1 MIGRKK
7 QSRKMGKRNRERKDV
22 DIREEENVNY
32 WKSLIGNLLEQI
44 KKIKRSLLHSW
55 MVRFIDFPF

>member
-1 MIGRKK
+1 
-7 QSRKMGKRNRERKDV
+7 MGNRERKDG
-22 DIREEENVNY
+22 DIREEKNVNY

-55 MVRFIDFPF
+55 MVRFY

>member
-1 MIGRKK
+1 MENDRVEETEEED
-7 QSRKMGKRNRERKDV
+7 GKRNKERKDG

-44 KKIKRSLLHSW
+44 KKIKK
-55 MVRFIDFPF
+55 VTAA

>member
-55 MVRFIDFPF
+55 MVSFY